1 MSFYTGVVPADG
13 LSAETG
19 INRSLQQTRT
29 NLQSPTSVRATSNSG
44 SYAAP
49 LTPAQAYARTFV
61 SEQPVLQYTIERQQ
75 LEKPSDQ
82 QPGPNLQS
90 LIGVSAPTRGQ
101 SYAQRL
107 YASSLSKRPQ
117 AQTHQQPTNRQPS
130 FERGESS
137 KNRVPAGPRAPYG
150 ARASLMLNA
159 DHTNAPQTVPA
170 SDFYHNSIAKLD
182 FQLPQPVPERGTNSS
197 GLHPQSAA
205 GSAPSIPLAHSPVP
219 IQVPHDLQ
227 APSRRSPVPV
237 ELSDGSPPSPA
248 GDPRRSNQAGL
259 HSRNPPTTHVIPGS
273 STSSDI
279 PLRPESVNNAIA
291 SPVPPETLPR
301 ESSSYSQDCSRG
313 VVATTSN
320 PESVTRPGDPSPA
333 PIQIESFDVGSSE
346 EVPLYSLVDDGPPP
360 PDFDE
365 SQSMCSA
372 IRASTYHAEPPV
384 VLSLPD
390 VPSLTPHE
398 SDSVSGAVPSTG
410 ADALSFV
417 RTPRALSLEPLS
429 GSPQTSLAIPEV
441 ASYPTGKAPED
452 VKEKSYNDSTKD
464 SMPKFSERS
473 SSMEASSSFRIL
485 SEQVPSYRQSRYNT
499 APQDIPH
506 PSSSP
511 PGPPHNN
518 TPVKTPSTAPPPA
531 LPLRNPVVS
540 TPATST
546 ASAPPHMMPASPLL
560 SPKVSAVKPAE
571 VRTATSSPLRPSSS
585 HRPSNSSLLP
595 RVSAEPTFPPS
606 SSGTPPF
613 MAASAGITS
622 QMYYAGSPSPL
633 SSPPLSQRSRGPSV
647 LSASATGSRPAE
659 FRPQLSPDVSS
670 TLQGQAP
677 YQSPRETFQPPTEFR
692 PQLSPAVSHTL
703 QGYPQAPYQSP
714 QSFQPQAFPP
724 PPPQDARAITAP
736 TQPVQSSRGLG
747 INIATGLAAG
757 GVLGLLGGAVLAETL
772 DGGDIVDDITGS
784 MDGMTFG
791 NPADSVFDPNMGTGN
806 ILGNGFD
813 ATAIFQGNQTFDG
826 DSLGQTYNVS
836 DQTTGNGVDFTQFQ
850 GQIFD
855 VSQLQQQPNNQSNQS
870 SDTHYLHDAG
880 KLLQAAYKMYNTS
893 HKTNATQGSQ
903 SSQTTAP
910 PQQTLASTMSGI
922 SNIGPNS
929 PPIEYTH
936 TSMSIPF
943 HGRSADHFTAS
954 GYPSPT
960 QQTGQPMH
968 PMASQTAQLPTAT
981 AFSQHLPSFNPASQQ
996 GTHSHHH
1003 ASSYHHTS
1011 SHPHHHTSSQSF
1023 HTSHTQSPYTNN
1035 VTYPSSGTA
1044 THTMYSQGQPIP
1056 AQHVVNHGHGTTP
1069 HHAYPPQSQAGPSV
1083 HPVQHHAPGNMQQQ
1097 PPNNNLDKTMLA
1109 KKFVKGALMA
1119 GGVLAKYNRLSGGN
1133 GFVGNSWN
1141 GQNN

>member
-13 LSAETG
+13 PSAETG
-19 INRSLQQTRT
+19 IDWSLQQTRT

-44 SYAAP
+44 SYATP
-49 LTPAQAYARTFV
+49 LTPAQTYARTFV

-107 YASSLSKRPQ
+107 YASSLSKQPQ

-150 ARASLMLNA
+150 GRASLMLNA
-159 DHTNAPQTVPA
+159 DHTNVPQTVSA
-170 SDFYHNSIAKLD
+170 LDFYHNSIAKLD
-182 FQLPQPVPERGTNSS
+182 FQLPQPVPERGTKSS
-197 GLHPQSAA
+197 GASHPQSAT
-205 GSAPSIPLAHSPVP
+205 GSASRILVAHSSVP
-219 IQVPHDLQ
+219 IQVPHGLQ

-237 ELSDGSPPSPA
+237 ELSDGPPPLPA
-248 GDPRRSNQAGL
+248 GDPWRSSQAGL

-301 ESSSYSQDCSRG
+301 ESSPYSEDCLRG
-313 VVATTSN
+313 VVAITSN
-320 PESVTRPGDPSPA
+320 PESVTRPSDPSPA
-333 PIQIESFDVGSSE
+333 PIQIESLDVGSSE
-346 EVPLYSLVDDGPPP
+346 EVPLYSLVDDDPPP

-365 SQSMCSA
+365 SQSMCSVTM
-372 IRASTYHAEPPV
+372 ASTYHAESPV
-384 VLSLPD
+384 VLLLPA
-390 VPSLTPHE
+390 VPSPTPHE

-417 RTPRALSLEPLS
+417 ETPRALSLEPLS
-429 GSPQTSLAIPEV
+429 GSPRTSLAMPEV

-452 VKEKSYNDSTKD
+452 VKGKSYDDSAKD
-464 SMPKFSERS
+464 SIPKFSERS
-473 SSMEASSSFRIL
+473 SSMEAPSSSRTL

-506 PSSSP
+506 PPSSP

-518 TPVKTPSTAPPPA
+518 TSAKTFSAAPLPA
-531 LPLRNPVVS
+531 LPLRSPVVS
-540 TPATST
+540 TSATNT
-546 ASAPPHMMPASPLL
+546 ASAPPSMMPASPPL

-571 VRTATSSPLRPSSS
+571 VRSATSVPLQPSSS
-585 HRPSNSSLLP
+585 YRPSNSSLPP
-595 RVSAEPTFPPS
+595 RVRAEPTFPPS
-606 SSGTPPF
+606 SADTPPF

-622 QMYYAGSPSPL
+622 QMYYAGFPSPL

-647 LSASATGSRPAE
+647 LSASSTDNRPTE
-659 FRPQLSPDVSS
+659 FRPQLSPGVSP

-677 YQSPRETFQPPTEFR
+677 YQSPRETFQPPTESR
-692 PQLSPAVSHTL
+692 PQLSPAVSPTL
-703 QGYPQAPYQSP
+703 HEYAQAPYQSL
-714 QSFQPQAFPP
+714 QSFQPQALPP
-724 PPPQDARAITAP
+724 PPSQDARAIATP

-813 ATAIFQGNQTFDG
+813 PTAIFQGNQTYDG

-850 GQIFD
+850 GQ
-855 VSQLQQQPNNQSNQS
+855 LQQQPNNQSNQS
-870 SDTHYLHDAG
+870 SSTHYLHDAG
-880 KLLQAAYKMYNTS
+880 KLLQAAYKMYNNS
-893 HKTNATQGSQ
+893 HKTDATQGSQ
-903 SSQTTAP
+903 SSQTTVP
-910 PQQTLASTMSGI
+910 LQQTLASTMSGI

-936 TSMSIPF
+936 TS
-943 HGRSADHFTAS
+943 
-954 GYPSPT
+954 YPSPT

-981 AFSQHLPSFNPASQQ
+981 PFSQHLPSFNPASQQ
-996 GTHSHHH
+996 GTHYHH
-1003 ASSYHHTS
+1003 ASSHHHTP
-1011 SHPHHHTSSQSF
+1011 SHSHHHTSSQSF
-1023 HTSHTQSPYTNN
+1023 HTSHTQSPYTNH

-1056 AQHVVNHGHGTTP
+1056 AQHVVNHGHGTAP
-1069 HHAYPPQSQAGPSV
+1069 HHAYSPQSQAGPSV
-1083 HPVQHHAPGNMQQQ
+1083 HPVQHHAPGNSPQQ
-1097 PPNNNLDKTMLA
+1097 PPNDNIDKTMLA

-1119 GGVLAKYNRLSGGN
+1119 GGLFAKYNRLSGGN

-1141 GQNN
+1141 GQNNGGFL